1 MANFIIPF
9 IILILVVVFIHE
21 YGHYY
26 FAKRYGVGVTD
37 FSIGFGKEIFGWND
51 KSGTRWKICWIPL
64 GGYVKFF
71 GDRNVF
77 SQSDQEELLK
87 KYNDEDKKKLF
98 VLKPLYQRSLIVAG
112 GPLANFVLAIIIF
125 FFIYTF
131 VGKDFTPA
139 MIDEVR
145 KDSPAEIAG
154 LMKNDVILEIDNT
167 KVKSIMDVSKL
178 ITMSTSEFINFK
190 VSRYD
195 ENILLKVKPNIVDTK
210 DNLGNKIKKRMVG
223 IKLGAF
229 NNEVNHV
236 KLGPSKSLVY
246 AVNEVYFVCI
256 SSLKYLGTL
265 IKGKGDTSQLGGYS
279 ANFKRFTKYIKEGKE
294 GYAKSAYSAYRERS
308 VGLGAMGFHAYLQ
321 SQNIA
326 FEGIYA
332 TGFNHRAF
340 KHIKSKAV
348 QATERL
354 ADMRGECPDL
364 HNTNR
369 RNAHLIAIAP
379 NASSGIICSGTSPSI
394 EPFRANVYTHK
405 TLSGSFNVR
414 NRYLEEILQVK
425 ILDRTG
431 IILDIFA
438 MRAQTAEAKLQVEL
452 NLHKEAY
459 SVFTRSYKA
468 IRNPQNRNRI
478 RGEDCI
484 WAARA
489 AAGARRPTE
498 ALEWLDRSGYSTKEL
513 RQYKSMPEFKSYL
526 DRIGFEALFGTEN

>member
-1 MANFIIPF
+1 MFNFIIPY

-26 FAKRYGVGVTD
+26 FARRYGVGVTD

-223 IKLGAF
+223 ITLIPY
-229 NNEVNHV
+229 NNEINHK
-236 KLGPSKSLVY
+236 KLGPTKALYYSI
-246 AVNEVYFVCI
+246 NEVYFVSI
-256 SSLKYLGTL
+256 SSLKYLGS
-265 IKGKGDTSQLGGYS
+265 IIFGSGDSSQLGGPIRIAKIS
-279 ANFKRFTKYIKEGKE
+279 GQDAEFGLIPFLSMMAYI
-294 GYAKSAYSAYRERS
+294 SISL
-308 VGLGAMGFHAYLQ
+308 GLINLFPIPLLDGGHLMFY
-321 SQNIA
+321 A
-326 FEGIYA
+326 FEKVLGRPLSQK
-332 TGFNHRAF
+332 TQEGFF
-340 KHIKSKAV
+340 
-348 QATERL
+348 
-354 ADMRGECPDL
+354 
-364 HNTNR
+364 
-369 RNAHLIAIAP
+369 
-379 NASSGIICSGTSPSI
+379 
-394 EPFRANVYTHK
+394 
-405 TLSGSFNVR
+405 
-414 NRYLEEILQVK
+414 
-425 ILDRTG
+425 
-431 IILDIFA
+431 
-438 MRAQTAEAKLQVEL
+438 
-452 NLHKEAY
+452 
-459 SVFTRSYKA
+459 
-468 IRNPQNRNRI
+468 
-478 RGEDCI
+478 
-484 WAARA
+484 
-489 AAGARRPTE
+489 
-498 ALEWLDRSGYSTKEL
+498 
-513 RQYKSMPEFKSYL
+513 
-526 DRIGFEALFGTEN
+526 RIGLFLILSLMFFATFNDLKDLGLF